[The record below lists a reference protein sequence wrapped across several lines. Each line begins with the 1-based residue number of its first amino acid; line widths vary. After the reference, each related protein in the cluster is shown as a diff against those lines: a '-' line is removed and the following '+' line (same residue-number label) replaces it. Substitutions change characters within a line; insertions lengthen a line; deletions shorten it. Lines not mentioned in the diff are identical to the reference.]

1 MLGHAKEGSG
11 GKDQMLLIEQ
21 GDKFACGMVKMFAS
35 WVMMRCESSVV
46 SIHSGH
52 KNRTQ
57 T

>member
-11 GKDQMLLIEQ
+11 GKDQMLLIVQ

-35 WVMMRCESSVV
+35 WVMVRCESSVV